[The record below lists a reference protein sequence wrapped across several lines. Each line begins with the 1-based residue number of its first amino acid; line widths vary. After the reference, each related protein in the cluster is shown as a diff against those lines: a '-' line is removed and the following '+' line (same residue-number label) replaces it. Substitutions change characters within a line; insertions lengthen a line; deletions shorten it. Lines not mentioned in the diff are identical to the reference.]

1 MRLFNEEVHVTLTN
15 SNCNYITVESYEEI
29 FFDVFE
35 IEFGGKKYITEKVGT
50 HNGFPVIS
58 IPVSE
63 NNRTVEVEFVLKEG
77 HTSEVLFNKSLA
89 VVQKDNYDVDDSI
102 IVEGV
107 EEESSVDEI
116 EAVLLE
122 REQSDKIRE
131 GILRAKESGA
141 KFVATAYAD
150 RIIKEKMNSLESSID
165 LKYANLQEY
174 VNNAKAALFEDFVKL
189 VDIAKES
196 ITSSN
201 QRDKEGIES
210 SVRMQ
215 LSECILALESS
226 LTEKQEEAVA
236 KFDVKLTDIA
246 NEVLTTVLLPEVSD
260 RETKIK
266 KSLSVDIDQRL
277 KNLHESFNA
286 ELVSAK
292 SGITILEKINV
303 EITDSLK
310 KSSSKIDLVEKSLHT
325 KLKEASK
332 QIQSLVESETG
343 KVTEYYNRKIESI
356 EKDISDKLTSA
367 DKEEIIAL
375 VESSKQSI
383 VSELA
388 STQRDIPN
396 IIIEKANGSKELNV
410 NKLKSEVEK
419 SISTSVTNKFSTEI
433 QALKR
438 LVEMSSGGGSVA
450 KQFANGGTMNGNLTV
465 VGAISA
471 SSYLGLVIPNPDLS
485 QYLPLSGGTV
495 TGDLDVVGKISATS
509 NIIST
514 GHFLSNPSTAT
525 AGHFLTKNG
534 TTPTIAAGRSAWFSS
549 STGDPQFK
557 NGTSSAVT
565 LVRSTDLGTNVA
577 TFLAT
582 PSSANLLGAVTDETG
597 NGLLVFNNSPTIHD
611 LDIQDSVN
619 FNVASYNYG
628 TGSAALH
635 RTALGLTT
643 LATTTPGTG
652 VATFLATPS
661 SANLLA
667 ALTTSQGTG
676 SAVFATSPTI
686 TTPTISR
693 GSTGLVA
700 TFQDNNGASATV
712 TTDSFGRNTFAVS
725 GKSGA
730 VANSG
735 AYVQLNGYEEAWT
748 TLNVLSNT
756 SGQRVMRFGTLSN
769 RFSIQRLNDAIN
781 SITATPF
788 SIANNAPTNSFYM
801 LSSGF
806 VGIGTSSPALPLSLS
821 GSNANAGMFRA
832 QNASANGYTGFE
844 LYGDAGTQ
852 LAAFGTG
859 NSMAS
864 VYPGEM
870 YLGTNTAKS
879 LRFYTTSSGN
889 VRMSISATGEVG
901 IGNTSPSTK
910 AVLDLTSTT
919 QGFLPP
925 RMTTAQRDAI
935 TSVPAGLMIYNIST
949 NKLNFYN
956 GSAWEAVT
964 SA

>member
-1 MRLFNEEVHVTLTN
+1 MRLFDEEVHVTLTN

-50 HNGFPVIS
+50 HNGFPVVS

-89 VVQKDNYDVDDSI
+89 VVQKESLANYDVDDSI
-102 IVEGV
+102 TVEGV

-122 REQSDKIRE
+122 HEQSDKIRE

-509 NIIST
+509 NIITT
-514 GHFLSNPSTAT
+514 GHFLSNPSTSE

-534 TTPTIAAGRSAWFSS
+534 TTPTLAAGRSAWFSS
-549 STGDPQFK
+549 STGDPQFR

-565 LVRSTDLGTNVA
+565 LVYSGGPLG
-577 TFLAT
+577 T
-582 PSSANLLGAVTDETG
+582 PSSGTLTSCTGLPVSGISGLGAGV
-597 NGLLVFNNSPTIHD
+597 
-611 LDIQDSVN
+611 
-619 FNVASYNYG
+619 
-628 TGSAALH
+628 SA
-635 RTALGLTT
+635 
-643 LATTTPGTG
+643 
-652 VATFLATPS
+652 FLATPS

-667 ALTTSQGTG
+667 AMTTSTGTG
-676 SAVFATSPTI
+676 NNVFATSPTI

-700 TFQDNNGASATV
+700 TFQDNNGASATM
-712 TTDSFGRNTFAVS
+712 TTDANGRCTFAVS

-730 VANSG
+730 VANGG

-748 TLNVLSNT
+748 TLNVSSNT

-781 SITATPF
+781 QITATPF

-801 LSSGF
+801 LNSGF

-821 GSNANAGMFRA
+821 ASNANAGMFRA

-859 NSMAS
+859 NSTAS
-864 VYPGEM
+864 FYPGEM

-919 QGFLPP
+919 KGFLPP
-925 RMTTAQRDAI
+925 RMTTAERDAI
-935 TSVPAGLMIYNIST
+935 TSVPAGLMIYNAST
-949 NKLNFYN
+949 NKLNVYN